1 MSSVLDKNQLELH
14 ERAIQLSF
22 EFRRLEG
29 ELILILGEI
38 DQLKFFK
45 RLGYASLF
53 TYAVDAL
60 GLSEAN
66 AYAFISVARKSR
78 EIPELKTAVIE
89 QKITV
94 AKASRIVAAI
104 TKENAPDLVKFA
116 ETHTT
121 RQTEVEVARLQPS
134 AAVSDKI
141 KFKGE
146 DLVQLECG
154 ITEGTHEKLERV
166 KSLLA
171 AKGQFSL
178 DKVLSEVLDDYLQ
191 RHDPVRKAERVLAK
205 KPSAKRL
212 CALRAQTSSKRTPLP
227 ARIKHQVHSRDQGRC
242 THINA
247 NGERCANDRWIE
259 LHHVQ
264 PVSQGGGN
272 EVENLKT
279 LCGFHHDLIHQL
291 SLPLL

>member
-1 MSSVLDKNQLELH
+1 MSSMLDKNQLELH
-14 ERAIQLSF
+14 ERALQLSR
-22 EFRRLEG
+22 EFRRKES
-29 ELILILGEI
+29 ELILIIGEI
-38 DQLKFFK
+38 DQQKFFK

-53 TYAVDAL
+53 TYAVGAL

-66 AYAFISVARKSR
+66 SYAFIAVARKSR
-78 EIPELKTAVIE
+78 EIPELKIAVIE

-116 ETHTT
+116 AAHTT

-134 AAVSDKI
+134 AAASDRI
-141 KFKGE
+141 RFKGE

-154 ITEGTHEKLERV
+154 ITKGTLEKLDRV
-166 KSLLA
+166 KSILA
-171 AKGQFSL
+171 AKGRFSL

-205 KPSAKRL
+205 NQKTKKF
-212 CALRAQTSSKRTPLP
+212 CALRVRPGSKRAPLP
-227 ARIKHQVHSRDQGRC
+227 ARTKHQVHARDRGRC
-242 THINA
+242 THT
-247 NGERCANDRWIE
+247 NGKGGRCTNDRWLE
-259 LHHVQ
+259 LHHIQ
-264 PVSQGGGN
+264 PVSRGGGN
-272 EVENLKT
+272 EVENLTT
-279 LCGFHHDLIHQL
+279 LCGFHHDLVHQL

>member
-1 MSSVLDKNQLELH
+1 MSSVLDKNQLQLH
-14 ERAIQLSF
+14 ERAIQLSR
-22 EFRRLEG
+22 EFRRVES
-29 ELILILGEI
+29 ELILIIGEI
-38 DQLKFFK
+38 DQQTFFK

-53 TYAVDAL
+53 TYAVGAL

-66 AYAFISVARKSR
+66 AYSFISVARKSR

-121 RQTEVEVARLQPS
+121 RQTEIEVARLQPS
-134 AAVSDKI
+134 AAVSDRI
-141 KFKGE
+141 RFKGE

-154 ITEGTHEKLERV
+154 ITNGTHEKLERV
-166 KSLLA
+166 KSILA

-191 RHDPVRKAERVLAK
+191 RHDPVKKAERVLAK
-205 KPSAKRL
+205 KPKTTKL
-212 CALRAQTSSKRTPLP
+212 CTLRVRPGSKRIPLP
-227 ARIKHQVHSRDQGRC
+227 ARTRHQVHARDQGRC
-242 THINA
+242 THTNE
-247 NGERCANDRWIE
+247 NGERCGNDRWIE

-264 PVSQGGGN
+264 LVSNGGGN
-272 EVENLKT
+272 EVENLT
-279 LCGFHHDLIHQL
+279 ILCGFHHDLVHQL
-291 SLPLL
+291 SLPLV

>member
-14 ERAIQLSF
+14 ERAIGLSR

-53 TYAVDAL
+53 AYAVGAL

-78 EIPELKTAVIE
+78 EIQELKIAVIE

-104 TKENAPDLVKFA
+104 TKENARDLVKFA

-121 RQTEVEVARLQPS
+121 RQTEIEVARLQPR

-141 KFKGE
+141 KFMGE

-154 ITEGTHEKLERV
+154 ITKDTHEKLERV

-178 DKVLSEVLDDYLQ
+178 DKVLSEVLDDYLS
-191 RHDPVRKAERVLAK
+191 RHDPVRKAERALAK
-205 KPSAKRL
+205 KPKAKKL
-212 CALRAQTSSKRTPLP
+212 CVRRVQSGSKRAPLL
-227 ARIKHQVHSRDQGRC
+227 ARTKHQVHVRDRGRGRC
-242 THINA
+242 THTNED
-247 NGERCANDRWIE
+247 GDRCANDLDGLNFIISNLLAKGAAMR
-259 LHHVQ
+259 
-264 PVSQGGGN
+264 
-272 EVENLKT
+272 LKT
-279 LCGFHHDLIHQL
+279 
-291 SLPLL
+291 S